1 MAAVTTLGGT
11 EGAEVPKGLRVLVVE
26 DEALISMHLED
37 ILEQLGC
44 RIVGLAMSI
53 DTAQRMVEEG
63 EPFDIAILDVN
74 LAGQPIYPVAQ
85 RLIAQGRPFLFMT
98 GYGAQ
103 GLLSGWRDR
112 PTVQKPFG
120 FGDIREGLNAALA
133 RGNAPGG

>member
-1 MAAVTTLGGT
+1 MTTPT
-11 EGAEVPKGLRVLVVE
+11 DTNGAEVPRGLRVLVVE

-53 DTAQRMVEEG
+53 EAAQQMVDQG
-63 EPFDIAILDVN
+63 EAFDVAILDVN

-85 RLIAQGRPFLFMT
+85 KLIAQRRPFLFMT

-120 FGDIREGLNAALA
+120 FGDIREGLSAALA
-133 RGNAPGG
+133 RGAAST